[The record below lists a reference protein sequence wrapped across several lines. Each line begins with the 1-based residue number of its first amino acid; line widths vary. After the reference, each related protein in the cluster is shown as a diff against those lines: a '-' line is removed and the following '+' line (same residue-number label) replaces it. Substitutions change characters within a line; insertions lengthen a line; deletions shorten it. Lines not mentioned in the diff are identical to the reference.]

1 MHLTIKYNL
10 KISYILTIIV
20 LQLSAPQ
27 PVRAQLGPTL
37 RNLFLPGE
45 RQVAKSIAR
54 EEAAALAVAH
64 RSKSGIQMA
73 RLSASKN
80 LSKGYKS
87 NITKFWG
94 KCHSDVIDFGVD
106 IAEEIEKNKKN
117 QVRTIIYLNEIFSNR
132 NYPKLYIGICN
143 KYKRDTLK
151 KQEVEYI
158 LLGNKING
166 IGLDSSKLYN
176 LYFNFSQ
183 TFAKEELEK
192 LQVLYK
198 CDNAANSEIKS
209 IAQNK
214 NITLKDQI
222 CENNEEGGGT
232 AATIFGLIIFVIVLY
247 FLWTILKKTF
257 LYIKKLWSRIN
268 KI

>member
-1 MHLTIKYNL
+1 MRLTIKYNL
-10 KISYILTIIV
+10 KISCILASIL

-27 PVRAQLGPTL
+27 LVMAQLGPTL
-37 RNLFLPGE
+37 RNLFQSGE
-45 RQVAKSIAR
+45 RQVAKGIVR
-54 EEAAALAVAH
+54 EEAVAL
-64 RSKSGIQMA
+64 A

-80 LSKGYKS
+80 LSKGYKD
-87 NITKFWG
+87 NITKFWEKYHCTDLYG
-94 KCHSDVIDFGVD
+94 FGVD
-106 IAEEIEKNKKN
+106 FAAEIEKNKKN
-117 QVRTIIYLNEIFSNR
+117 QERTIIYLKEIFSNK

>member
-1 MHLTIKYNL
+1 MRFTIKYNL
-10 KISYILTIIV
+10 KISCILTII
-20 LQLSAPQ
+20 LLHLLAPQ
-27 PVRAQLGPTL
+27 LVRAQLGPTL
-37 RNLFLPGE
+37 RNLFQSGE
-45 RQVAKSIAR
+45 RQVAKGIVR
-54 EEAAALAVAH
+54 EEAVAL
-64 RSKSGIQMA
+64 A

-80 LSKGYKS
+80 LSKGYKA
-87 NITKFWG
+87 NITKFWE
-94 KCHSDVIDFGVD
+94 KYHCTDVYGFGVD
-106 IAEEIEKNKKN
+106 FAAEIEKNKKN
-117 QVRTIIYLNEIFSNR
+117 QERTIIYLKEIFSNR

-151 KQEVEYI
+151 KQEVVYI

-198 CDNAANSEIKS
+198 CDNTANLEINA

-214 NITLKDQI
+214 NITLNDQI
-222 CENNEEGGGT
+222 CENNEESGT
-232 AATIFGLIIFVIVLY
+232 AATIIGLIIFVIVLY

-257 LYIKKLWSRIN
+257 LYIKKLWSRWN
-268 KI
+268 NRTTNPSSSD

>member
-1 MHLTIKYNL
+1 MRLPIKYNL
-10 KISYILTIIV
+10 KISCILTIIL

-27 PVRAQLGPTL
+27 LVRAQLGPTL
-37 RNLFLPGE
+37 RNLFQSGE
-45 RQVAKSIAR
+45 RQVAKGIVR
-54 EEAAALAVAH
+54 EEAVAL
-64 RSKSGIQMA
+64 A

-80 LSKGYKS
+80 LSKGYKA
-87 NITKFWG
+87 NITKFWE
-94 KCHSDVIDFGVD
+94 KYHCTDVYGFGVD
-106 IAEEIEKNKKN
+106 FAAEMDNYEKN
-117 QVRTIIYLNEIFSNR
+117 QERIVIYLKEIFSNR

-151 KQEVEYI
+151 KKEIEYI
-158 LLGNKING
+158 LLGNKLNG
-166 IGLDSSKLYN
+166 IGFDSSKLYN

-198 CDNAANSEIKS
+198 CDNTANLEINA

-214 NITLKDQI
+214 NITLNDQI
-222 CENNEEGGGT
+222 CENNEESGT
-232 AATIFGLIIFVIVLY
+232 AATIIGLIIFVIVLY

-257 LYIKKLWSRIN
+257 LYIKKLWSRSN

>member
-1 MHLTIKYNL
+1 MHLTIKYNV

-37 RNLFLPGE
+37 RNLFQSGE

-54 EEAAALAVAH
+54 EEAAALV
-64 RSKSGIQMA
+64 

-80 LSKGYKS
+80 LSKGYKA

-94 KCHSDVIDFGVD
+94 KYHCSDVIDFGAD
-106 IAEEIEKNKKN
+106 IAAEIEKNKKN
-117 QVRTIIYLNEIFSNR
+117 QERIIIYLKEIFSNR

-143 KYKRDTLK
+143 KYKRDALK

-198 CDNAANSEIKS
+198 CDNAANSEINS

-214 NITLKDQI
+214 NITLNDQI
-222 CENNEEGGGT
+222 CENKEEGGT

-247 FLWTILKKTF
+247 ILWTILKKTF
-257 LYIKKLWSRIN
+257 LYIKNLWSRSN